1 MSLDPY
7 NPWRQGPYLGAR
19 YDQVVE
25 PVEEA
30 PPPRPVAAP
39 PDRDPA
45 YKRRWLGPLLL
56 YVLTCISTYVAYR
69 GTHGGTEGESL
80 LYAGAVML
88 MLTAHEMGHFI
99 QTLRYHV
106 QASFPIFL
114 PMPSLI
120 GTLGAVIRMRGFIG
134 SRKALFDI
142 GISGPLAGLVPAL
155 AFTIIGLHLS
165 HFGPVPPANPNLP
178 PRFLQFGDPLLI
190 KFLIYVIKGPMPA
203 GQDVI
208 LNPLLFAGWVG
219 MLLTSLNLFPIGQLD
234 GGHILYA
241 LLRRRSYP
249 VAELV
254 LLAAVA
260 AVVWFGLW
268 MWTIMLGLL
277 VLMGPRHPPTANDDM
292 PLGAGRIVLGT
303 LTLLFP
309 VIGFTPMPFVQ

>member
-19 YDQVVE
+19 YDEVVAS
-25 PVEEA
+25 PVEA
-30 PPPRPVAAP
+30 PPPQPVEP
-39 PDRDPA
+39 PPRHSN
-45 YKRRWLGPLLL
+45 YQRKWFGPLLL

-69 GTHGGTEGESL
+69 GIHGGTAEESL
-80 LYAGAVML
+80 LYAGAIML

-114 PMPSLI
+114 PMPSII
-120 GTLGAVIRMRGFIG
+120 GTLGAVIRMRGYIG

-142 GISGPLAGLVPAL
+142 GISGPLAGLVPAML
-155 AFTIIGLHLS
+155 FTIVGLHYS
-165 HFGPVPPANPNLP
+165 QFVPIPPPNPNMP
-178 PRFLQFGDPLLI
+178 IRSFGDPLVI
-190 KFLIYVIKGPMPA
+190 KFLVYVIKGPVPP
-203 GQDVI
+203 GQDVL

-241 LLRRRSYP
+241 LFRRHSHP
-249 VAELV
+249 VAEVV

-268 MWTIMLGLL
+268 IWTLMLGLL
-277 VLMGPRHPPTANDDM
+277 VLMGPRHPPTADDDM
-292 PLGAGRIVLGT
+292 PLGTGRIVLGL